1 LHNFE
6 SLKLLFGSFLY
17 PRIIEKFKFCC
28 VAPILDTAQF
38 IAASRNQFLETTRN
52 GAASKNRFI
61 EMAGNRAASKNSDHF
76 LIGLEGHYRDG
87 WKLSYL

>member
-1 LHNFE
+1 LGHFSIQE
-6 SLKLLFGSFLY
+6 SLK
-17 PRIIEKFKFCC
+17 KFKFCC
-28 VAPILDTAQF
+28 VASILDTAQF

-61 EMAGNRAASKNSDHF
+61 EMAGNRAASKNRDHF
-76 LIGLEGHYRDG
+76 LIGLEGHCRDG